1 MTNLIASEISHV
13 YQETDVTKDDEQ
25 TMDALGITCE
35 SKSVYHY
42 KGFRYERLA
51 DAVRFAQSDTDRR
64 RLWDGD
70 S

>member
-1 MTNLIASEISHV
+1 
-13 YQETDVTKDDEQ
+13 VTKDDEQ

-51 DAVRFAQSDTDRR
+51 DAVRFAQSDTERR
-64 RLWDGD
+64 RLWDDD